1 MSSNDILQQGA
12 DLLMLGMGSVFVFLS
27 VLVVATTAMS
37 WFINRWLPEAE
48 PEVVTRKPAPSAEI
62 NSKTLSIIEQAI
74 AQHRVAKGRAAA
86 E

>member
-37 WFINRWLPEAE
+37 WFINRWLPEVEAE
-48 PEVVTRKPAPSAEI
+48 PVARKPAPSTEI
-62 NSKTLSIIEQAI
+62 NSKTLSIIKQAI
-74 AQHRVAKGRAAA
+74 AQHRVAKGRASA

>member
-37 WFINRWLPEAE
+37 WVINRWLPEAE
-48 PEVVTRKPAPSAEI
+48 LEVATLKPSASSEI

-74 AQHRVAKGRAAA
+74 AQHRVAKGRATA